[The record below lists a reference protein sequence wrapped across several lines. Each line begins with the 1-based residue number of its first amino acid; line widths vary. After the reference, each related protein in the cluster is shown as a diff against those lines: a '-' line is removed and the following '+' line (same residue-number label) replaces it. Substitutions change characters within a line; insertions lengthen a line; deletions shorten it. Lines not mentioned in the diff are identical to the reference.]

1 MKGQIKLSLEKQ
13 LEWNRWKLY
22 NQNSSYNYKIYISKE
37 LSGVPKNELFPR
49 TSSHPTLPDVNL
61 ISKLSLTSNIGDA
74 DYVLVPH
81 AWRDIKNNNEYLVYL
96 KDLSHQTPL
105 LIVNSGDVSSK
116 CTFENIIELRTF
128 LHPWEK
134 INRKIVLPYPVKE
147 KDFVIRKWKPIPRI
161 SFIGYVPKLGPG
173 SLFGENF
180 QGLTKPI
187 KSSVYINRKVSV
199 AKLSKLSSKF
209 DVHIQ
214 KRSAFTAYAS
224 NPILNLHV
232 SEFNTELTK
241 SDYILCPRGSGNTS
255 IRFYETLSSGATP
268 ILIDSGGINPEISDN
283 DFWTKNIVNVK
294 LFEKW
299 AHYISKDWSF
309 LSKGQ
314 NYEYRQLQ
322 NNTVFLNHLK
332 FEVFLEKLFK
342 RYLK

>member
-1 MKGQIKLSLEKQ
+1 MSIENH
-13 LEWNRWKLY
+13 LEWDKWKLF
-22 NQNSSYNYKIYISKE
+22 NRNEKYNYKIFIAKE
-37 LSGVPKNELFPR
+37 LPGIPKNELFPR
-49 TSSHPTLPDVNL
+49 SSPHPTLPDVKL
-61 ISKLSLTSNIGDA
+61 ISKLRLTSDTGDT
-74 DYVLVPH
+74 DYILVPH
-81 AWRDIKNNNEYLVYL
+81 VWRDIKNNKGYLVYL
-96 KDLSHQTPL
+96 KDLSSQTPL

-116 CTFENIIELRTF
+116 CILENVIELRMF

-134 INRKIVLPYPVKE
+134 IDRKIVLPYPVKE

-161 SFIGYVPKLGPG
+161 SFMGYVPRLGPG

-187 KSSVYINRKVSV
+187 KSSAYINRKIS
-199 AKLSKLSSKF
+199 ALKLNKLSSKF
-209 DVHIQ
+209 DVQIQ

-224 NPILNLHV
+224 NPFLNLHV

-268 ILIDSGGINPEISDN
+268 ILIDSGGINPEIGDN
-283 DFWTKNIVNVK
+283 DFWTKNIINVK

-299 AHYISKDWSF
+299 SHYISKDWSF
-309 LSKGQ
+309 LGKGQ

>member
-147 KDFVIRKWKPIPRI
+147 KDFLVRKWKPIPRI
-161 SFIGYVPKLGPG
+161 SFMGYVPKLGPG

-199 AKLSKLSSKF
+199 AKLNKLSSKF
-209 DVHIQ
+209 DVQIQ
-214 KRSAFTAYAS
+214 KRSAFTAYVS

-232 SEFNTELTK
+232 SEFNIELTK

-283 DFWTKNIVNVK
+283 DFWIKNIVNVK

-299 AHYISKDWSF
+299 SHYISKDWSF

-314 NYEYRQLQ
+314 NYEYRQVQ

>member
-1 MKGQIKLSLEKQ
+1 M
-13 LEWNRWKLY
+13 
-22 NQNSSYNYKIYISKE
+22 YISKE
-37 LSGVPKNELFPR
+37 ISALSKNELFPR
-49 TSSHPTLPDVNL
+49 LSPHPTLPDINL
-61 ISKLSLTSNIGDA
+61 ISKLRLTSDTRNA
-74 DYVLVPH
+74 DYILVPYS
-81 AWRDIKNNNEYLVYL
+81 WRDIKNNKEYLVYL

-105 LIVNSGDVSSK
+105 LIVNSGDVSPK
-116 CTFENIIELRTF
+116 CTLENVLELRMF

-134 INRKIVLPYPVKE
+134 TDRKIVLPYPVKE

-161 SFIGYVPKLGPG
+161 SFMGYVPKLGPG

-199 AKLSKLSSKF
+199 AKLNILSSKF
-209 DVHIQ
+209 DVQIQ

-232 SEFNTELTK
+232 SEFNSELTK
-241 SDYILCPRGSGNTS
+241 SDYILCPRGWGNTS

-268 ILIDSGGINPEISDN
+268 ILIDSGGINPEVGDN

-299 AHYISKDWSF
+299 SHYILKDWSF

-314 NYEYRQLQ
+314 NYEYRQVE
-322 NNTVFLNHLK
+322 NNTVFLNYLK

>member
-1 MKGQIKLSLEKQ
+1 MNLEHQ
-13 LEWNRWKLY
+13 LEWSKWKLY
-22 NQNSSYNYKIYISKE
+22 SKNINYNFNIYIAKE
-37 LSGVPKNELFPR
+37 IPGVSKNELFPR
-49 TSSHPTLPDVNL
+49 SSPHPTLPDINL
-61 ISKLSLTSNIGDA
+61 ISKLRITLDTGNA
-74 DYVLVPH
+74 DYILVPH

-105 LIVNSGDVSSK
+105 LIVNSGDISSK
-116 CTFENIIELRTF
+116 CTLKNVIELRMF

-161 SFIGYVPKLGPG
+161 SFMGYVPKLGPG
-173 SLFGENF
+173 SLLGENF

-199 AKLSKLSSKF
+199 AKLNKLSSKF
-209 DVHIQ
+209 DVQIQ

-268 ILIDSGGINPEISDN
+268 ILIDSGGINPEIGDS
-283 DFWTKNIVNVK
+283 DFWTKNIINVK

-299 AHYISKDWSF
+299 SLYISKDWSF

-314 NYEYRQLQ
+314 NYECRQVQ
-322 NNTVFLNHLK
+322 NNTVFLDHLK